1 MTVPVIN
8 LAEPFFL
15 KVLQLINQP
24 LAGSDQLAK
33 LQRQLS
39 IDLQAIE
46 QKVHSSAS
54 TVSSGEWQSIKR
66 VLIYWADE
74 VLTRHSDDW
83 QDYTLEHEYYG
94 EKNRAWKFYVEAE
107 NCLPT
112 ASSETAELFYL
123 AVVLGFV
130 GDIEGAFRHVLEK
143 EMPGRKTDP
152 VEARRVWAMDLQ
164 RRILH
169 PASSD
174 LQGEPLEKNVE
185 TFSGDGF
192 RKSAM
197 AAFFIS
203 ALALIVV
210 TGWWML
216 NKQEKPVTTAE
227 NTSRSAGDN
236 ASR

>member
-24 LAGSDQLAK
+24 LAGSDSLAK

-54 TVSSGEWQSIKR
+54 TVSSGEWQSLKR

-74 VLTRHSDDW
+74 VLTRHADDW

-107 NCLPT
+107 NCLST
-112 ASSETAELFYL
+112 AGSETAELFYL
-123 AVVLGFV
+123 AIVLGFV

-152 VEARRVWAMDLQ
+152 AEARRVWAMDLQ

-169 PASSD
+169 QSTSD
-174 LQGEPLEKNVE
+174 IQGEPLEKNVE
-185 TFSGDGF
+185 PLSGDGF
-192 RKSAM
+192 RKTAF

-203 ALALIVV
+203 ALALLIV
-210 TGWWML
+210 TGWWVL
-216 NKQEKPVTTAE
+216 GERR
-227 NTSRSAGDN
+227 TSASGLEAAVDAGDDDAPN
-236 ASR
+236 

>member
-33 LQRQLS
+33 LQKQLS

-46 QKVHSSAS
+46 QKVHSGAS
-54 TVSSGEWQSIKR
+54 TVSSGEWQSLKR

-74 VLTRHSDDW
+74 VLTRHVDDW
-83 QDYTLEHEYYG
+83 QDYVLEHEYYG
-94 EKNRAWKFYVEAE
+94 ERNRAWKFYVEAE
-107 NCLPT
+107 TCIPT

-169 PASSD
+169 QASSD

-185 TFSGDGF
+185 PLGGDGF

-216 NKQEKPVTTAE
+216 NKKEKSVSTAE
-227 NTSRSAGDN
+227 NTSRSTSDN